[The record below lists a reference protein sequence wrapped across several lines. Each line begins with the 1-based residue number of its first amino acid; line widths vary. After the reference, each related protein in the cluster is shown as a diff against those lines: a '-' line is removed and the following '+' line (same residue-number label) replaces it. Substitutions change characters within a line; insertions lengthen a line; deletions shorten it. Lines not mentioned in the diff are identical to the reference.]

1 MELAK
6 RLSEKKQEITR
17 LWIDKLMESY
27 PAESV
32 KILMRNKNQ
41 FANPLPHTI
50 SESLRLLFD
59 EILKGVESERV
70 RPILDEVVR
79 IRAVQDFEPSSA
91 LSFVFKLKD
100 ILRDLLKEDLQDE
113 KISSELRIIEGDIDQ
128 VALLS
133 FDIYISCRQRL
144 FEIKANEIRNQ
155 THMLIR
161 RVNEMDKQKEA
172 R

>member
-6 RLSEKKQEITR
+6 RLSDEKEEITR
-17 LWIDKLMESY
+17 QWIDKLMESY

-41 FANPLPHTI
+41 FANPLPHAI
-50 SESLRLLFD
+50 STSLRLLFD
-59 EILKGVESERV
+59 EILKGIDLETV

-79 IRAVQDFEPSSA
+79 IRAVQDFIPSNA
-91 LSFVFKLKD
+91 LSFVFALKN
-100 ILRDLLKEDLQDE
+100 ILRDHLKEDLKDE
-113 KISSELRIIEGDIDQ
+113 KRLNELRVIEGSIDQ
-128 VALLS
+128 VALLA
-133 FDIYISCRQRL
+133 FDIYVTCRERL
-144 FEIKANEIRNQ
+144 FEIRANEIKNQ

>member
-6 RLSEKKQEITR
+6 RLSKEKQEITR
-17 LWIDKLMESY
+17 RWIDKLMESY
-27 PAESV
+27 PIESV
-32 KILMRNKNQ
+32 NVLMKNRNQ
-41 FANPLPHTI
+41 FANPLPHAI

-59 EILKGVESERV
+59 EILKGIDSETV

-79 IRAVQDFEPSSA
+79 IRAVQDFDPSSA
-91 LSFVFKLKD
+91 LSFVFELKD
-100 ILRDLLKEDLQDE
+100 IIRDHLKNDLKDE
-113 KISSELRIIEGDIDQ
+113 KISSELRVVEGEIDQ

-133 FDIYISCRQRL
+133 FDIYVSCRQKL

-161 RVNEMDKQKEA
+161 KVNEMDKQKEA